1 MICIDFEYKATNEQ
15 NYDVVSVA
23 IEEEDGTK
31 RNWWLY
37 QNDEAKAEFKKYME
51 SNRGKCFISYAA
63 LAECRALHSIDINP
77 LDFDWVDLYVEWRQL
92 KNHNDLWNFGWVKNK
107 EGEIIKSVPYHVE
120 GNSKETGYG
129 LTDCALRVLKL
140 DLDAGHKD
148 KMREIIINETSFTN
162 QHVADIL
169 KYGESDVTFL
179 RSIYERMLL
188 YYTKYFGLD
197 KRHDFIN
204 RGQFIA
210 ALSTSEYNGIPL
222 DMSALTN
229 IQGYHA
235 EIENEIVND
244 MNSVH
249 ELFLPKK
256 AGGWTFKHNLFG
268 GLVEQLRLDEKW
280 PRTAKGKFAT
290 DGKTIEKFRMVPKI
304 EKLYQTLK
312 TRKSINFVKDP
323 EKTGQ
328 YIGSD
333 GYIRPYFGPFGTQT
347 GRNAA
352 KATSF
357 PPAMA
362 NWCRALMRPPK
373 GKTIIG
379 IDYGS
384 QEFAIGAALSG
395 DKNMVEAYQ
404 SGDPYLYFAKKAKAV
419 PADGKREDHEA
430 TRNLFKATT
439 LGLQYG
445 MGIQKLADKL
455 SYDMGRKVE
464 ADEARDLSQLHRKVF
479 AEYWKW
485 LGHCEWKMFDQGYL
499 ETKDG
504 WMMFKGNKNSL
515 SIKNFL
521 VQGTGASTMREAVV
535 KCVGAGLKVLYPL
548 HDALYFI
555 CDDDKVEETIEIAKK
570 CMQEAN
576 KSYIDIDIRM
586 DVDKHSHDEIW
597 VEYRGRKDWEK
608 LRKYMYKET
617 AL

>member
-37 QNDEAKAEFKKYME
+37 QNDKAKAKFKKYMAG
-51 SNRGKCFISYAA
+51 NRGKCFISYAA

-148 KMREIIINETSFTN
+148 KMREIIINETNFTDK
-162 QHVADIL
+162 HVADIL

-179 RSIYERMLL
+179 RSIYDRMLL
-188 YYTKYFGLD
+188 YYTKYFSLD
-197 KRHDFIN
+197 KRYDFVN
-204 RGQFIA
+204 RGRFIA
-210 ALSTSEYNGIPL
+210 ALSMSEYGGIPL

-229 IQGYHA
+229 IQGYHS
-235 EIENEIVND
+235 EIEDEIVND
-244 MNSVH
+244 MNSVY

-268 GLVEQLRLDEKW
+268 DLVEKLKLDEKW
-280 PRTAKGKFAT
+280 PRTAKGKYAT
-290 DGKTIEKFRMVPKI
+290 DSKTIEKFRSVPQV

-323 EKTGQ
+323 SKSGQ

-333 GYIRPYFGPFGTQT
+333 GHIRPYFGPFGTQT

-362 NWCRALMRPPK
+362 NWLRCIMRPHK
-373 GKTIIG
+373 GQTIIG

-384 QEFAIGAALSG
+384 QEFAIGASLSG
-395 DKNMVEAYQ
+395 DKNMIEAYE

-419 PADGKREDHEA
+419 PTDGKREDHEA

-464 ADEARDLSQLHRKVF
+464 ADEAKDLSQLHRKVF

-535 KCVGAGLKVLYPL
+535 KCVGAGLKILYPL

-555 CDDDKVEETIEIAKK
+555 CDDDKVEETIEIAQK

-608 LRKYMYKET
+608 LRKYMYV
-617 AL
+617 

>member
-1 MICIDFEYKATNEQ
+1 MYCIDFEYKATNKQ

-23 IEEEDGTK
+23 IEEPNGTK

-37 QNDEAKAEFKKYME
+37 QDDCAKEEFKKYMATKL
-51 SNRGKCFISYAA
+51 GVVFISYAA
-63 LAECRALHSIDINP
+63 LAECRALHSIGINP
-77 LDFDWVDLYVEWRQL
+77 LDFRWVDLYVEWRQL
-92 KNHNDLWNFGWVKNK
+92 KNHNDLWNFGWVKDK
-107 EGEIIKSVPYHVE
+107 EGKIFKSVPYHIE
-120 GNSKETGYG
+120 GISKETGLG

-140 DLDAGHKD
+140 DLDAAHKN
-148 KMREIIINETSFTN
+148 KMREIIINERDFTSE
-162 QHVADIL
+162 HIADIL

-188 YYTKYFGLD
+188 YYTKRFGLD

-210 ALSTSEYNGIPL
+210 ALSFSEYNGIPL
-222 DMSALTN
+222 DMSALRN
-229 IQGYHA
+229 IQGYHS
-235 EIENEIVND
+235 EIEDEIVND
-244 MNSVH
+244 MNSVF

-268 GLVEQLRLDEKW
+268 ELIEQLHLAEKW
-280 PRTAKGKFAT
+280 PTTAKGRFAT
-290 DGKTIEKFRMVPKI
+290 DGKTVEKFRMVPEI

-328 YIGSD
+328 YIGND
-333 GYIRPYFGPFGTQT
+333 GNIRPYFGPFGTQT

-362 NWCRALMRPPK
+362 NWCRCLMRPPK

-384 QEFAIGAALSG
+384 QEFAIGASLSG
-395 DKNMVEAYQ
+395 DKNMIEAYQ

-419 PADGKREDHEA
+419 PQDGKREDHEA
-430 TRNLFKATT
+430 TRNLFKATV
-439 LGLQYG
+439 LGVQYG
-445 MGIQKLADKL
+445 MGVNKLADKL
-455 SYDMGRKVE
+455 SYDMKRKVE
-464 ADEARDLSQLHRKVF
+464 VEEARELIYLHKKVF
-479 AEYWKW
+479 SEYWKW
-485 LGHCEWKMFDQGYL
+485 LGHCEWKMFDQKYL
-499 ETKDG
+499 QTKDG
-504 WMMFKGNKNSL
+504 WMMFNGNKNSL

-521 VQGTGASTMREAVV
+521 VQGTGASTMRKALVR
-535 KCVGAGLKVLYPL
+535 CVDAGLKVLYPL

-555 CDDDKVEETIEIAKK
+555 CDDEDVAETIETAKR

-576 KSYIDIDIRM
+576 KSYINIEIRM

-597 VEYRGRKDWEK
+597 VEYRGRNDWEK
-608 LRKYMYKET
+608 LKKYMY
-617 AL
+617 

>member
-63 LAECRALHSIDINP
+63 LAECRALNSLDISP
-77 LDFDWVDLYVEWRQL
+77 LDFDWICLYVEWRQL

-395 DKNMVEAYQ
+395 DKNMIAAYN
-404 SGDPYLYFAKKAKAV
+404 SGDPYFYFAKKAKAV
-419 PADGKREDHEA
+419 PQDAERKDYEA
-430 TRNLFKATT
+430 IRNLFKATV

-445 MGIQKLADKL
+445 IGVTKLADKL
-455 SYDMGRKVE
+455 SYDSGRKVE
-464 ADEARDLSQLHRKVF
+464 IDEARDLVQLHKKVF

-521 VQGTGASTMREAVV
+521 VQGTGASTMRNALVRCV
-535 KCVGAGLKVLYPL
+535 KAGLNVLFPL
-548 HDALYFI
+548 HDAIYFL
-555 CDDDKVEETIEIAKK
+555 CDDDKVEETIAEAKK
-570 CMQEAN
+570 HMQLAN
-576 KSYIDIDIRM
+576 KDYTCIDIRM
-586 DVDKHSHDEIW
+586 DVETHNHDEIW
-597 VEYRGRKDWEK
+597 VEYRGREAYDK
-608 LRKYMYKET
+608 LKKYMYK
-617 AL
+617 